1 MERFRSTTILVIKT
15 EKSVAIAGD
24 GQVTFGDTVVK
35 STAKKVRKF
44 YNGNILAGF
53 AGAAADAFAL
63 FDKFE
68 AKLDEYGGNLK
79 KASVELAKE
88 WRNDKALRVL
98 EAMLLVADKNSVLVL
113 SGSGDVIEP
122 EGGIAAIGSGG
133 SYAYAAAKA
142 LKKHTNLEAE
152 EIAKEGLKIAGE
164 ICIYTNT
171 NIISEKI

>member
-1 MERFRSTTILVIKT
+1 M
-15 EKSVAIAGD
+15 
-24 GQVTFGDTVVK
+24 
-35 STAKKVRKF
+35 
-44 YNGNILAGF
+44 
-53 AGAAADAFAL
+53 
-63 FDKFE
+63 
-68 AKLDEYGGNLK
+68 
-79 KASVELAKE
+79 
-88 WRNDKALRVL
+88 L